1 MVSEGEVKWEDTK
14 AQRAE
19 EQNVQFIQ
27 TAEQKRNQ
35 KTSGNSLAKT
45 TEIDKGESP
54 LKKRITQ
61 DQLLPGGEHKHGTVS
76 LVLLPPLFFW
86 LLQVCGW
93 TNQAPAGCRVEQEEA
108 GGGVDQAPVGK
119 EGQEHC

>member
-14 AQRAE
+14 AQKTE

-27 TAEQKRNQ
+27 TAKQKRNQ

-54 LKKRITQ
+54 LKK
-61 DQLLPGGEHKHGTVS
+61 E
-76 LVLLPPLFFW
+76 
-86 LLQVCGW
+86 
-93 TNQAPAGCRVEQEEA
+93 
-108 GGGVDQAPVGK
+108 
-119 EGQEHC
+119 